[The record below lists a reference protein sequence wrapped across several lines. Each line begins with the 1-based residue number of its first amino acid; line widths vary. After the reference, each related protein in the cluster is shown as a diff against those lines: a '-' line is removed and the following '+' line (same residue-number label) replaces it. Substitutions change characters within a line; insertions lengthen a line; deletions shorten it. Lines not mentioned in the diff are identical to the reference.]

1 MTNYDILLDPINLII
16 SLLLTFS
23 PIILLFLPYL
33 YTRRKSGNFIAI
45 IFNRAFVG
53 FVVFYLAYF
62 IFPSILNSLV
72 PDPNQFL
79 DQQYYPVSGTTQWS
93 TIWDSGSIITQGAIS
108 IPIPLLI
115 KYLFQHFANS
125 IVIYLSY
132 PIIILGFVFGVSPL
146 ISISIILY
154 QTWGEKRNEVNP
166 LKKLIKRNGDE
177 MKRLRKQIKGSTS
190 LETPE
195 IITLKEENDDLK
207 QQLSQV
213 KSVSQRLQEV
223 QFELETSPFQTV
235 MKRVQEKDWKN
246 ERELLKVLIAILPI
260 TLFLLMTIL
269 QLLGENEN
277 PSLLQGTSMGW
288 FLEIYFAYIASVV
301 FSVYLIKASH
311 LSRKGKFLGNQL
323 YVAMVQ
329 SLSTVGAFMSGLAVI
344 LFLVQYFDQIFVIAY
359 FIVYFIMVSLFF
371 ILFLDIFE
379 PFSIYFLVKLIESFK
394 DTKKAIRRIGLGNLA
409 KATIAGTLIGF
420 LLAVGFL
427 TYRVIVS
434 SLFLNIDTVQY
445 DTFFWLTQNFMA
457 FLISAALV
465 LLLRRWNWSVFGSSV
480 ITYFSILFSS
490 MVIFGWYA
498 EQWYTVLGFPS
509 NANFPSYA
517 GIRLIEPFITLTSG
531 ISGTENLK
539 WLTAVWKGGII
550 DDFQFIVPELH
561 QIPVIWQ
568 GIGGRFLQFLSIP
581 YNYLHPLAII
591 LTYGGIFFLAG
602 REFHVRTQKGEE
614 KQQYKSVFSDVT
626 RLPSISELNRKAD
639 IFLITA
645 TPTSDSESEELI
657 NQYWAKTELGGNL
670 RNIITGNMMTISKL
684 SQSLDIPISQIYE
697 ILDKVTYDAEIPFTQ
712 IITLWQREFAYSF
725 EEVTIDSLHVMMLD
739 GRAVLSH
746 TFGEE
751 SQVEPALVAGLFSAI
766 TSFAKEAVRSEQLL
780 KTIDH
785 GDVVLTIEYAKFV
798 FAAIFADT
806 TSTELRKKLGEF
818 LTDFETR
825 HAKTLPK
832 WLGDLDRFA
841 GEVTKVDEKF
851 KGG

>member
-1 MTNYDILLDPINLII
+1 MTNYDILLDPINLVI
-16 SLLLTFS
+16 SLLLTLS

-33 YTRRKSGNFIAI
+33 YTRRKSGNFIAT
-45 IFNRAFVG
+45 IFNRSFVG
-53 FVVFYLAYF
+53 FIIFYIAYF
-62 IFPSILNSLV
+62 IFPSILNGLV

-79 DQQYYPVSGTTQWS
+79 DQQYYPVAGTTEWS
-93 TIWDSGSIITQGAIS
+93 TIWDSGQIITQGAIS
-108 IPIPLLI
+108 VPIPLLI

-132 PIIILGFVFGVSPL
+132 PIVILGFVFGISPL

-154 QTWGEKRNEVNP
+154 QTWREKRNEVKP
-166 LKKLIKRNGDE
+166 LKKLIKRNEDE
-177 MKRLRKQIKGSTS
+177 IKRLRKQIKNSTS
-190 LETPE
+190 LEIPE
-195 IITLKEENDDLK
+195 IVSLKEENDDLK
-207 QQLSQV
+207 LQLRQV
-213 KSVSQRLQEV
+213 KTISQRLQEV
-223 QFELETSPFQTV
+223 QFEIEASPFQAV
-235 MKRVQEKDWKN
+235 MKRVQEKNWKN
-246 ERELLKVLIAILPI
+246 EIELLRVLIAILPI

-269 QLLGENEN
+269 RLLGESEN

-288 FLEIYFAYIASVV
+288 FLEIYFAYIASLV
-301 FSVYLIKASH
+301 FSVYLIKASL

-323 YVAMVQ
+323 YVTMIQ

-344 LFLVQYFDQIFVIAY
+344 LFLAEYFDQIFVVAY

-371 ILFLDIFE
+371 VLFLDIFE

-394 DTKKAIRRIGLGNLA
+394 DVKNAIRRTGLGNLA
-409 KATIAGTLIGF
+409 KATTAGILIGF
-420 LLAVGFL
+420 LLSAGFL
-427 TYRVIVS
+427 FYRVVVS
-434 SLFLNIDTVQY
+434 SIFLNISTVQY

-480 ITYFSILFSS
+480 ITYFAILLSS
-490 MVIFGWYA
+490 LFIFGWYT
-498 EQWYTVLGFPS
+498 EQWYTVLGSTIP
-509 NANFPSYA
+509 ANFPSFA
-517 GIRLIEPFITLTSG
+517 GVRLIEPFITLTTGLSG
-531 ISGTENLK
+531 AENLK
-539 WLTAVWKGGII
+539 WLTAVWKGGI
-550 DDFQFIVPELH
+550 FGNYQFILPELH
-561 QIPVIWQ
+561 QIPVIGQ
-568 GIGGRFLQFLSIP
+568 GIGGKFLQILSIP
-581 YNYLHPLAII
+581 YNFLHPLAII

-602 REFHVRTQKGEE
+602 REFHVRIQKGEE
-614 KQQYKSVFSDVT
+614 KQQFKSIFSDVT
-626 RLPSISELNRKAD
+626 RLPSVSELSRKAD

-645 TPTSDSESEELI
+645 TPTTDADTEELI
-657 NQYWAKTELGGNL
+657 NQYWAKSELGETL
-670 RNIITGNMMTISKL
+670 RNSITGNMMTISKL
-684 SQSLDIPISQIYE
+684 SQSLDIPISKIYE
-697 ILDKVTYDAEIPFTQ
+697 IIDSVTYDAEIPFNR

-725 EEVTIDSLHVMMLD
+725 EEVTIDSLHIMMLD

-785 GDVVLTIEYAKFV
+785 GDVVLTIEYAKWV
-798 FAAIFADT
+798 FAAIFADS

-818 LTDFETR
+818 LTDFEVR

-832 WLGDLDRFA
+832 WLGDLDKFSD
-841 GEVTKVDEKF
+841 EYSKVDTKF